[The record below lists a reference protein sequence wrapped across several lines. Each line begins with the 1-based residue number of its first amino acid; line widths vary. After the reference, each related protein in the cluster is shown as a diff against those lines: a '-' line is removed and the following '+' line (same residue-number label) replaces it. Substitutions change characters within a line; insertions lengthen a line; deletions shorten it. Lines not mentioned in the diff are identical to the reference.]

1 MTSWNTSL
9 QRMMVTDILIII
21 ISSSTLFGVR
31 RSRAAVTSVGC
42 CEGGAA
48 RSVLLGINTQ
58 ARKLGL
64 QSYQSSSS
72 NMKAQVLSYIL
83 CSLMFDMF
91 VFDSWLWCA

>member
-1 MTSWNTSL
+1 
-9 QRMMVTDILIII
+9 MVTDILIII
-21 ISSSTLFGVR
+21 IIIDAVRFGVR
-31 RSRAAVTSVGC
+31 RSRAAVSSVGC
-42 CEGGAA
+42 SEGGAA